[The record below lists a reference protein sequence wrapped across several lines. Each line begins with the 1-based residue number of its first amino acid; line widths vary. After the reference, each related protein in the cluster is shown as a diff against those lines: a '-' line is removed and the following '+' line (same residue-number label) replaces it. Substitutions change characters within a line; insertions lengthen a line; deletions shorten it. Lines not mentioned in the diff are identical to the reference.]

1 MTLERGNAFTPVASA
16 TLIWPWRS
24 SVIAGGV
31 TGVISLLTSL
41 GEGVLGA
48 LGSGFGTAAFF
59 FALVGGV
66 VGVVGS
72 KGDRRARRYAAQY
85 PWRFAAAPALLGG
98 VGMAVGGVLSDGLF
112 LGIMGGA
119 AGAAVLWVILGIV
132 AMVVGNRK

>member
-31 TGVISLLTSL
+31 TGAISLLTNLSA
-41 GEGVLGA
+41 GVLDA

-59 FALVGGV
+59 FALVGGA
-66 VGVVGS
+66 VGLLGS
-72 KGDRRARRYAAQY
+72 RGDRRARRYAAQY
-85 PWRFAAAPALLGG
+85 PWRFAAVPAALGG
-98 VGMAVGGVLSDGLF
+98 AGVAVGGLLSGGLLF
-112 LGIMGGA
+112 AIMGGA
-119 AGAAVLWVILGIV
+119 ASAAVIWVILGIV